1 MSGTEILIV
10 VVALVAGYWI
20 VSRFLED
27 SPRAGRDPAGGPPP
41 PAQPPPWSSDMDP
54 AEAPWS
60 SILGVAPDASVEDI
74 RRAYHEQ
81 RGQYHP
87 DKVAALGVELQALAE
102 RKSKEIGTAYRRA
115 MRERGVSEQL
125 W

>member
-1 MSGTEILIV
+1 MSGAEILIV
-10 VVALVAGYWI
+10 VVALVAGYRI
-20 VSRFLED
+20 VSRFLQD
-27 SPRAGRDPAGGPPP
+27 SPPARREPAGGPPP
-41 PAQPPPWSSDMDP
+41 SCEPPPWSSDMDP

-74 RRAYHEQ
+74 RRAYRGQ

-102 RKSKEIGTAYRRA
+102 RKSKEIGIAYRRA